1 MRMVPPIVHEFRS
14 PAEKKVFLLL
24 EHTDLGQGAFALH
37 SLNLSRHDYKRW
49 SEIDFVVAWS
59 EGVFALEV
67 KGGRVGCN
75 GGLWT
80 FTNRFDQ
87 TTTRS
92 EGPFE
97 QAASGHEAL
106 RKLAQ
111 QGGTADRFRNFCWG
125 WGVVFPDIDFDLQG
139 ASWHRDQVGSRFD
152 CANASDLKPYLLRL
166 ARFWRSAG
174 RGFHMTASADD
185 LASLQQTLR
194 PDFDKVPLLGA
205 VIDDTMSEVA
215 RLTDDQ
221 LGVLDAVEENPR
233 LLCFG
238 GAGTGKTF
246 IAIEA
251 ARRAASRGASVLF
264 CCRSSVLAEY
274 IRPRLNG
281 SGVQVHATGPDD
293 DLDANTGPFDVL
305 VVDEGQDF
313 ITDAWLARLG
323 SFVSGGL
330 REGTWRI
337 FMDPNNQSGLHEPL
351 DAQALSG
358 LRQHAA
364 IHRLRRNCR
373 NTEQIVLQTQLMTGA
388 EIGTAVIEGQ
398 GPPIDISHYEGDEEC
413 VEKLTRRLDAWLED
427 DVQFGHITILSP
439 LEFEQSVATRLPDRL
454 RRRLDVLG
462 SGRRFRWPPDGMTFC
477 TIRDFKGL
485 ENRCVAVVD
494 LSGVTE
500 SERARSELYV
510 AMTRAHA
517 GLYIAV
523 PAGEREPLNEV
534 ISRHTRDMLARGAD
548 R

>member
-1 MRMVPPIVHEFRS
+1 MKMIPPVVHRFRS
-14 PAEKKVFLLL
+14 QAENKVFALL
-24 EHTDLGQGAFALH
+24 ERTDLGPGAFVLH
-37 SLNLSRHDYKRW
+37 SLNLSHHEYKRW

-67 KGGRVGCN
+67 KGGRVACHD
-75 GGLWT
+75 GLWT

-106 RKLAQ
+106 RMLVQRSNAA
-111 QGGTADRFRNFCWG
+111 GRLRRFCWG
-125 WGVVFPDIDFDLQG
+125 WGVIFPDIDFDLVG
-139 ASWHRDQVGSRFD
+139 ASWNRDQVATRRD
-152 CANASDLKPYLLRL
+152 CAGASNLKPYLQGL
-166 ARFWRSAG
+166 ARFWRSAA

-185 LASLQQTLR
+185 LTSLRHAMR
-194 PDFDKVPLLGA
+194 PDFDQVPLLGA
-205 VIDDTMSEVA
+205 TIDDAMSEVA
-215 RLTDDQ
+215 RLTNDQ

-251 ARRAASRGASVLF
+251 ARRAASRRSSVLF
-264 CCRSSVLAEY
+264 CCRSGVLADY
-274 IRPRLNG
+274 IRPRLAG
-281 SGVQVHATGPDD
+281 SGVEVRSVDQPE
-293 DLDANTGPFDVL
+293 DLEGNARAFDVL
-305 VVDEGQDF
+305 VIDEGQDF

-323 SFVSGGL
+323 TLVAGGF
-330 REGTWRI
+330 RDGTWRI

-351 DAQALSG
+351 DARALSV
-358 LRQHAA
+358 LRQNAA
-364 IHRLRRNCR
+364 IHRLHRNCR
-373 NTEQIVLQTQLMTGA
+373 NTEQIVLQTQLLTGA

-398 GPPIDISHYEGDEEC
+398 GPPIEVRHHESEEEC
-413 VEKLTRRLDAWLED
+413 VERLISRLDAWLEE

-439 LEFEQSVATRLPDRL
+439 LEFEQSVASRLPDRL
-454 RRRLDVLG
+454 HRRLRILA
-462 SGRRFRWPPDGMTFC
+462 SGARFRWPPDGMTFC

-494 LSGVTE
+494 LSGVAE

-523 PAGEREPLNEV
+523 PSGERGHLDEV
-534 ISRHTRDMLARGAD
+534 ISRHTLQMLARGAG

>member
-1 MRMVPPIVHEFRS
+1 MVPPVVHVFRS
-14 PAEKKVFLLL
+14 SAEEKVFSLL
-24 EHTDLGQGAFALH
+24 EQTDLGSGAFALH
-37 SLNLSRHDYKRW
+37 SLNLSRHEYKRW
-49 SEIDFVVAWS
+49 SEIDFVVAWA

-67 KGGRVGCN
+67 KGGRVGCEE
-75 GGLWT
+75 GLWT
-80 FTNRFDQ
+80 FTNRFDEK
-87 TTTRS
+87 TTRS

-106 RKLAQ
+106 RKLANQ
-111 QGGTADRFRNFCWG
+111 SGFATRLRNFCWG
-125 WGVVFPDIDFDLQG
+125 WGVVFPDIDFDLEG
-139 ASWHRDQVGSRFD
+139 ASWHRDQVAARFD
-152 CANASDLKPYLLRL
+152 CAGASNLKPYLLRL
-166 ARFWRSAG
+166 ARFWRAAG
-174 RGFHMTASADD
+174 RGFHMTASVDD
-185 LASLQQTLR
+185 LASLQQALR

-205 VIDDTMSEVA
+205 VIDDTMSKVA

-251 ARRAASRGASVLF
+251 ARRAASCGSSVLL
-264 CCRSSVLAEY
+264 CCRSGVLAEY
-274 IRPRLNG
+274 IRPHLSG
-281 SGVQVHATGPDD
+281 SGVEVHATGPDD
-293 DLDANTGPFDVL
+293 DLDISIGPFDVL

-313 ITDAWLARLG
+313 ITDSWLSRLG
-323 SFVSGGL
+323 TLLSGGL
-330 REGTWRI
+330 REGKWRI

-358 LRQHAA
+358 LRQQAA

-398 GPPIDISHYEGDEEC
+398 GPPIDIKHYESDKEC
-413 VEKLTRRLDAWLED
+413 VEKLTHRLDAWLED
-427 DVQFGHITILSP
+427 DVHFGHITILSP
-439 LEFEQSVATRLPDRL
+439 LKFEQSIVSLLPDRL
-454 RRRLDVLG
+454 RLRIEVLE
-462 SGRRFRWPPDGMTFC
+462 SDRRFRWPPDSMTFS

-494 LSGVTE
+494 LSGITE

-517 GLYIAV
+517 GLFIAV
-523 PAGEREPLNEV
+523 PTSEQGLLNKV
-534 ISRHTRDMLARGAD
+534 ITGNTRDMLARGED